1 MYQKYATLELYV
13 ARARTVEK
21 TRQQRYHDNQ
31 KQIFKTNK
39 RSTARVNTTSSL
51 QILLYSRITQQEKM
65 SKNLLARVK
74 ELQDAMASC
83 QKSTANLIEEYQ
95 LSVIQTAAVVASVKI
110 KEEKAQIEKKKELLR
125 KQIEKEKE
133 SSRIAVDTVY
143 QRAKQ
148 SIESLIHDKNDELQ
162 GALDRMRRQH
172 KAEIARVRKQT
183 REKTIREFTAAR
195 KRKMAALEPEES
207 RRKEKVNKVEGS
219 ATWKCA
225 NCGKLSTI
233 MLMCSGCHGITYCD
247 EICQERDWCKHEDHC
262 TKSEKAD

>member
-1 MYQKYATLELYV
+1 MATE
-13 ARARTVEK
+13 T
-21 TRQQRYHDNQ
+21 N
-31 KQIFKTNK
+31 FKNKK
-39 RSTARVNTTSSL
+39 RSTARVDTASFL
-51 QILLYSRITQQEKM
+51 QILLNSRITEQEKM

-143 QRAKQ
+143 QRAKE
-148 SIESLIHDKNDELQ
+148 SIESLINDKNTELQ
-162 GALDRMRRQH
+162 DALDHMRRQH
-172 KAEIARVRKQT
+172 KTEIARVRKET
-183 REKTIREFTAAR
+183 REKTIREFIAAR
-195 KRKMAALEPEES
+195 KRKITALEPEES
-207 RRKEKVNKVEGS
+207 REKEKVKKVEES
-219 ATWKCA
+219 ATWRCA
-225 NCGKLSTI
+225 NCGKLSTV
-233 MLMCSGCHGITYCD
+233 MFMCSGCHEITYCD

-262 TKSEKAD
+262 TKAAKTD

>member
-1 MYQKYATLELYV
+1 
-13 ARARTVEK
+13 
-21 TRQQRYHDNQ
+21 
-31 KQIFKTNK
+31 
-39 RSTARVNTTSSL
+39 
-51 QILLYSRITQQEKM
+51 M

-83 QKSTANLIEEYQ
+83 QKSTVSLIEEYQ

-148 SIESLIHDKNDELQ
+148 SIESLINDKNDELQ
-162 GALDRMRRQH
+162 VALERMRRQH
-172 KAEIARVRKQT
+172 KTEIARVRKET
-183 REKTIREFTAAR
+183 REKTVREFTAVR
-195 KRKMAALEPEES
+195 KRKMAALETEES
-207 RRKEKVNKVEGS
+207 RENEKVKKEEES

-233 MLMCSGCHGITYCD
+233 MFMCSGCNGTTYCD
-247 EICQERDWCKHEDHC
+247 EICQERDWYKHEDHC
-262 TKSEKAD
+262 TKAAKAD

>member
-1 MYQKYATLELYV
+1 
-13 ARARTVEK
+13 
-21 TRQQRYHDNQ
+21 
-31 KQIFKTNK
+31 
-39 RSTARVNTTSSL
+39 
-51 QILLYSRITQQEKM
+51 M

-74 ELQDAMASC
+74 ELQDAMTSC

-133 SSRIAVDTVY
+133 SNRIAVDTVY

-148 SIESLIHDKNDELQ
+148 SIEALISDKNDELQ

-172 KAEIARVRKQT
+172 KMEIARVRKET
-183 REKTIREFTAAR
+183 RKKTIKEFTAAR
-195 KRKMAALEPEES
+195 KRRMAALGPEES
-207 RRKEKVNKVEGS
+207 RKKEKVEKVEED

-225 NCGKLSTI
+225 NCGKLGTI
-233 MLMCSGCHGITYCD
+233 MFMCSGCHGITYCD
-247 EICQERDWCKHEDHC
+247 EVCQERDWCKHEDHC
-262 TKSEKAD
+262 NKGN